1 LSQKKVVIGLDKLKK
16 YKDLTEKYFS
26 EKEEFEI
33 YSISKRDNDETFLK
47 DTLEDCLVMNS
58 IFFIILLII
67 FFFTTD
73 ILGFF
78 LISALVFFP
87 YVIFCSN
94 EFFMQMK
101 KNKKNIKSK
110 KMLKKIIWIQNLN
123 CLCLPLPFLYPL
135 YLIPELLK
143 IKKRDKISKLDFEN
157 TKRQK
162 KEKLNIIE
170 KEKNKLLENIMKD
183 EISLNKIKEDEQY
196 LEIKKDVEH
205 IIKKLYVKDL
215 DLIDLYILQTEN
227 ENLKIEN
234 I

>member
-1 LSQKKVVIGLDKLKK
+1 MDKLKK

-26 EKEEFEI
+26 EKKDFET
-33 YSISKRDNDETFLK
+33 YFFLKRNSDQTFLK
-47 DTLEDCLVMNS
+47 KTLEDCLIMNS
-58 IFFIILLII
+58 IFFAILLVIKI
-67 FFFTTD
+67 LTKD
-73 ILGFF
+73 DLGFF
-78 LISALVFFP
+78 LISILVFFP

-94 EFFMQMK
+94 EFFMQTK
-101 KNKKNIKSK
+101 KNKKDIKSK

-123 CLCLPLPFLYPL
+123 CLFLLLPFLSPL
-135 YLIPELLK
+135 YLIPELFK
-143 IKKRDKISKLDFEN
+143 IRKRDKISKLDFEN
-157 TKRQK
+157 TKKQK

-183 EISLNKIKEDEQY
+183 KTSLNKIKEDEQY
-196 LEIKKDVEH
+196 SEIKKEVEH

-215 DLIDLYILQTEN
+215 ELIDLYILQTEN